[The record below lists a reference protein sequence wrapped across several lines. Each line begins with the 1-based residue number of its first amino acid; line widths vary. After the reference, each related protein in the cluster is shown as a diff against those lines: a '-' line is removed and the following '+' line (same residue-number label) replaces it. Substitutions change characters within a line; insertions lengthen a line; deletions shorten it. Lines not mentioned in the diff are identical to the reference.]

1 MKKPQVPENDPDGA
15 KAPGT
20 EWRNLRDAKG
30 RLYGRIDRVRLLL
43 ELRSHN
49 GAHETVVFELKQ
61 FIEIRE
67 PETKV
72 VK

>member
-1 MKKPQVPENDPDGA
+1 VKKPPPEPSQSDPN
-15 KAPGT
+15 
-20 EWRNLRDAKG
+20 WRNLRDAKG

-61 FIEIRE
+61 FIDISES
-67 PETKV
+67 ETNKA
-72 VK
+72 K